1 MTYPKTKE
9 ENGRI
14 SCPECRKTFSDRS
27 GFRYHWRK
35 HNKVETNSIKEI
47 GEMVIKSL
55 EKRERLFPKDF
66 KVKKG
71 DLKPEVRQDMLGNY
85 YSWIDKLAFCE
96 SSNNEDIIIFDT
108 NKKYSYGCLQFQT
121 TTFEL
126 YSKRY
131 GLNLDIM
138 NCNDQKLLANKMLM
152 ENENNCRHWK
162 NCTRKLGRP

>member
-1 MTYPKTKE
+1 MLLLVLTIVAAHLILERQNDEKKTLE
-9 ENGRI
+9 IPND
-14 SCPECRKTFSDRS
+14 FSV
-27 GFRYHWRK
+27 Y
-35 HNKVETNSIKEI
+35 
-47 GEMVIKSL
+47 IKSQSIPY
-55 EKRERLFPKDF
+55 F
-66 KVKKG
+66 V
-71 DLKPEVRQDMLGNY
+71 KPEVRQDMLGNY